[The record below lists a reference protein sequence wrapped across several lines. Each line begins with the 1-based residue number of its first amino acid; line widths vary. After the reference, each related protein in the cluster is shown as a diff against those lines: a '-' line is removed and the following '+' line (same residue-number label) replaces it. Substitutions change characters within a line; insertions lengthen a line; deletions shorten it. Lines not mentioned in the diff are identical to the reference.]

1 MHSEVAMSKR
11 ERREE
16 QRKQLERRRRRAARL
31 LERGVAPAEV
41 ARRVGVS
48 RTSVHRWG
56 KRLEKHGEQ
65 GLKRAAR
72 LGRPRGLE
80 DAQRAQLA
88 LALKQGALAHGYAT
102 ELWTL
107 ARVGQLI
114 EELFSHR
121 YSQSQV
127 WRILCDM
134 GFSCQRP
141 SGRAIQRDEKAIRQ
155 WKRKRWPTLKKTPRA
170 RGAPLSSSTSR
181 A

>member
-1 MHSEVAMSKR
+1 MQSEVAMSKR

-16 QRKQLERRRRRAARL
+16 QRKQFERRRRRAAKL
-31 LERGVAPAEV
+31 LERGVTPAEV

-56 KRLEKHGEQ
+56 KRLEQDGERA
-65 GLKRAAR
+65 LKRAAR
-72 LGRPRGLE
+72 LGRPRGL
-80 DAQRAQLA
+80 DNAQRARLA
-88 LALKQGALAHGYAT
+88 VALKQGALAQGYAT

-114 EELFSHR
+114 EKLFSRR
-121 YSQSQV
+121 YSHSQV

-141 SGRAIQRDEKAIRQ
+141 TGRAIERDESAIRQ
-155 WKRKRWPTLKKTPRA
+155 WKRKRWPALKKTPRA
-170 RGAPLSSSTSR
+170 RGAPSSSSTSR